1 MSEANMEN
9 LIKEYL
15 RLQTEKE
22 AIEDKIYPFIHKWCE
37 AIDKWYEC
45 VESYD
50 ALWFRWRK

>member
-1 MSEANMEN
+1 MEN